1 MNKIFQ
7 NNPQLDAY
15 FETSDGMPF
24 YTENAAKNHAKDL
37 KDKEVKRIERD
48 VEVVEDNSSE
58 APEYDMSMTRSELD
72 KVADFYEVDTSKAAK
87 KQDVI
92 DLIDARLKGET
103 PETTQEEVEG
113 DDVKSTTEKTQE
125 KSIEENKEES
135 DEDADSETKEESKD

>member
-7 NNPQLDAY
+7 NNPQLDVY
-15 FETSDGMPF
+15 FETSDGTPF

-58 APEYDMSMTRSELD
+58 TPEYDMSMTRQELE
-72 KVADFYEVDTSKAAK
+72 KVADFYEVETSKAEK

-92 DLIDARLKGET
+92 DLIDAKLKGE
-103 PETTQEEVEG
+103 
-113 DDVKSTTEKTQE
+113 
-125 KSIEENKEES
+125 ES
-135 DEDADSETKEESKD
+135 DDDSKAEDSKKEDSDKGADSEDKDESKV